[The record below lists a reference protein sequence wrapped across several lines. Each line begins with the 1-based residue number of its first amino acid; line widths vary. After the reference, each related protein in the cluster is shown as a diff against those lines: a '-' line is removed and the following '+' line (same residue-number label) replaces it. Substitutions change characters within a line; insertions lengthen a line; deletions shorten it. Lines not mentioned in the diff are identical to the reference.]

1 MLYDYAIKHNHMIT
15 NKAEQRH
22 KILLFWRQ
30 YGLKAAN
37 DAYGASRS
45 PHFMAG
51 GSCIAIQAMSW
62 PSLTQALKPQSGAG
76 KG

>member
-45 PHFMAG
+45 TLYGWWKLYRDSGYVM
-51 GSCIAIQAMSW
+51 W
-62 PSLTQALKPQSGAG
+62 PALTQALKPQSGAG